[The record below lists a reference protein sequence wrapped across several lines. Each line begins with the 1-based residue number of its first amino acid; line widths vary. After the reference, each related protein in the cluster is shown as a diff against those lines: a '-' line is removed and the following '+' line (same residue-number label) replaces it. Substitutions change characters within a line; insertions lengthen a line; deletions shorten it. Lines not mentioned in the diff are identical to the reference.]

1 MVSCGK
7 QTFLIERGVFMKSSV
22 LGSNRN
28 YGIDALRVLCIFMVL
43 ALHILGLGGIAD
55 KTSFPEPRF
64 LTVWTFEAFLYCVM
78 NCYALITG
86 YLMIQG
92 KYRYTNLIVLWLQVI
107 LVSVGGAVIYY
118 FLRPGAID
126 KVTVLLSAFP
136 VSRRSYWYF
145 SCYFALYLLIPLL
158 NRAIHSL
165 NRKQAKVL
173 CILLVVGLSGLTTL
187 MNADPFSLGG
197 GYCALWLMALYIL
210 GACIRK
216 FDFGAKIRSRTL
228 VIGFFLSAL
237 ATVGVF
243 ALLHLEVFSPLLRV
257 WRKSGLL
264 LHTSPTILFNSI
276 ALLLL
281 FTRLKFKRSWVIK
294 IISLLS
300 PLSFGVYIMHAH
312 PQISNFFFLDKPF
325 AVFADYPIPLMLLA
339 VLLSAAAMFVFFGAI
354 DWLRI
359 RLFDAL
365 KVKKRLLTLEE
376 KHLGDLW
383 STKE

>member
-1 MVSCGK
+1 
-7 QTFLIERGVFMKSSV
+7 MKSSA
-22 LGSNRN
+22 LTGKRN
-28 YGIDALRVLCIFMVL
+28 YGIDALRILCIFMVL
-43 ALHILGLGGIAD
+43 SLHVLGLGGIAD

-64 LTVWTFEAFLYCVM
+64 FTVWSFEALLYCVM

-86 YLMIQG
+86 YVMIQG

-107 LVSVGGAVIYY
+107 LVSVGGAVLYY

-136 VSRRSYWYF
+136 VSRRSFWYF
-145 SCYFALYLLIPLL
+145 SCYFAMYLLIPLF

-173 CILLVVGLSGLTTL
+173 CILLTAGLSGLTTL
-187 MNADPFSLGG
+187 MNSDPFSLGG

-216 FDFGAKIRSRTL
+216 FDFGAKIKSRVL
-228 VIGFFLSAL
+228 VIGFFLSAIV
-237 ATVGVF
+237 TVGVF
-243 ALLHLEVFSPLLRV
+243 GLLHLEVFSGLLRV

-281 FTRLKFKRSWVIK
+281 FTRLKFKRGWVIK

-300 PLSFGVYIMHAH
+300 SLSFGVYIMHAH

-339 VLLSAAAMFVFFGAI
+339 VLGSAAAMFAFFGAI
-354 DWLRI
+354 EWLRI
-359 RLFDAL
+359 RLFDVL
-365 KVKKRLLTLEE
+365 KLKKRLLALEE
-376 KHLGDLW
+376 KHLGDIW
-383 STKE
+383 SAKE